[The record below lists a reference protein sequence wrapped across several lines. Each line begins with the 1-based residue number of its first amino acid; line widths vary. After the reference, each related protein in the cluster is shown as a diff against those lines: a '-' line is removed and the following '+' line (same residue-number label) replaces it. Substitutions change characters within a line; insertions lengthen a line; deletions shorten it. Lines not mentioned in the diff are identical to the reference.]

1 MATQADVLRELEAM
15 HASGIRSFRANTL
28 AERLWP
34 DQRRQNTN
42 GQVFP
47 LGSGVAGRMLRRCAA
62 VIKVREC
69 EWQIIPERL
78 PNSND

>member
-15 HASGIRSFRANTL
+15 HASGIRSFRANML

-47 LGSGVAGRMLRRCAA
+47 LASGAAGRMLRRCAA
-62 VIKVREC
+62 VIEVRER
-69 EWQIIPERL
+69 EWEIIPDRL
-78 PNSND
+78 PNYND